1 MRVQVYLRIETTP
14 NDIIELIS
22 LLGIEITD
30 DSFSRSLAG
39 DHSNGDRQRGDER
52 DERPRPHGYPADR
65 LHLGP
70 EFAPRVERLQSERL
84 PVLQQ
89 HTRGHRLQMR
99 RAPRRILRKRAAQ
112 MPGEEEDEEE
122 RMYS

>member
-1 MRVQVYLRIETTP
+1 MTSSNSSRLP
-14 NDIIELIS
+14 
-22 LLGIEITD
+22 LLGNRKLLTI
-30 DSFSRSLAG
+30 FLFSLAG

-112 MPGEEEDEEE
+112 MPGEEEE
-122 RMYS
+122 RKKKMYS